1 MAEKEGELAKKKRRL
16 SLSLKGNRFKRVEET
31 AVTEARKGFVPDN
44 TARSTKW
51 AMGNFEAWK
60 GSLQDED
67 AALYGG
73 DILATDNPKL
83 LCSCLCKYVLET
95 RKENGDP
102 YPPRSIFLIL
112 SGLLRYMRGVNP
124 DAFNILDHSDP
135 NFVPLHNV
143 LDTHFRQLHS
153 EGVGTR
159 PAQREIV
166 TFEEEDLFWTIGL
179 INSSLFIKF

>member
-1 MAEKEGELAKKKRRL
+1 MAEMEGELPKKRRL
-16 SLSLKGNRFKRVEET
+16 SLSLKGNRFKKVEET

-44 TARSTKW
+44 TAQSTKW

-73 DILATDNPKL
+73 DILATDDPKL

-95 RKENGDP
+95 RKENEWLCFQ
-102 YPPRSIFLIL
+102 YF
-112 SGLLRYMRGVNP
+112 
-124 DAFNILDHSDP
+124 
-135 NFVPLHNV
+135 
-143 LDTHFRQLHS
+143 S
-153 EGVGTR
+153 EDITTTM
-159 PAQREIV
+159 ELKSLY
-166 TFEEEDLFWTIGL
+166 FIGL

>member
-1 MAEKEGELAKKKRRL
+1 MAEKEGELPKKKRRL
-16 SLSLKGNRFKRVEET
+16 SLSLKGNRFKKVEET

-60 GSLQDED
+60 ESLQDED

-73 DILATDNPKL
+73 DILATDDPKL

-112 SGLLRYMRGVNP
+112 SGLLRYNY
-124 DAFNILDHSDP
+124 
-135 NFVPLHNV
+135 
-143 LDTHFRQLHS
+143 
-153 EGVGTR
+153 GTK
-159 PAQREIV
+159 I
-166 TFEEEDLFWTIGL
+166 TLFHWL
-179 INSSLFIKF
+179 NQFFIIY